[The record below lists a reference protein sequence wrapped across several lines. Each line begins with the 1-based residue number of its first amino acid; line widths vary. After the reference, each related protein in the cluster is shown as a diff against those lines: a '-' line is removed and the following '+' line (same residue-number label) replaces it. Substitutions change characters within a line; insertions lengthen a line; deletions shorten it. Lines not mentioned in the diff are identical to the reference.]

1 MVVEATSSKHT
12 LKEPLLNEVKKK
24 KKTRLDK
31 KTEEKKRVRLAKISF
46 SLD

>member
-1 MVVEATSSKHT
+1 MVVEAASSKHT

-24 KKTRLDK
+24 KKKDTIRQEK
-31 KTEEKKRVRLAKISF
+31 KTVRLAKISF